1 MLTACL
7 PACHWRLLGSG
18 WARGPQVYGQI
29 SPERYGADMT
39 AMKALLEAAWS
50 QWAPGKPVPKLVG
63 PDNGADD
70 MSASHLDGILSAAGG
85 AEAMVA
91 ATYHE

>member
-1 MLTACL
+1 
-7 PACHWRLLGSG
+7 
-18 WARGPQVYGQI
+18 
-29 SPERYGADMT
+29 MT

-70 MSASHLDGILSAAGG
+70 MSASHLDGILNAGG